1 MSFSMDGVSSYL
13 NTTASNALSSANS
26 SSASNA
32 LGGLSSEST
41 KEELTEAVKSF
52 ESYMVEQVVKTVRDS
67 IKSEDEDEDEALS
80 QYTDYYMDATIAQL
94 SETMVDEYGSRMTD
108 DLVAQMKRN
117 YGIE

>member
-13 NTTASNALSSANS
+13 NTTAGNALSSANS

-32 LGGLSSEST
+32 LSGLSSDST
-41 KEELTEAVKSF
+41 EEELTEAVKSF
-52 ESYMVEQVVKTVRDS
+52 ESYMVEQVIKTVKDS
-67 IKSEDEDEDEALS
+67 LKAGDEDEDEALS
-80 QYTDYYMDATIAQL
+80 QYTDFYMDATIAQL
-94 SETMVDEYGSRMTD
+94 SETLVDEYGSGLTE